1 MGRAVDA
8 TPLTTVLSAGH
19 LSGFLRGTGSRATGS
34 LDGPPPR
41 WDPLG
46 GALLCPAARLA
57 GQMPVR
63 VSSVLGPFAQV
74 LVPRRLELQGG
85 PSTLPLVRRGGP
97 LLLSVPL
104 PSGPS
109 LARPAAPLVP
119 ASFRCP
125 RPAVG
130 QCCCPPACPSL
141 RRTILSCQHPSDD
154 SDPSSAGDAALP
166 PVPPSGRSFVCL
178 GIQLTGPWSIAVWQ
192 QILPPERCCP
202 DTPSLGLFR
211 ATLSRVTLESI
222 RRRRADDGPEV
233 AQRPVGLTRS
243 VGSPVAPSSPP
254 AWVSK
259 FVNKVPL
266 PDSNPGP
273 RLVSLRL

>member
-1 MGRAVDA
+1 MGRAVDT
-8 TPLTTVLSAGH
+8 TPVDNRPVG
-19 LSGFLRGTGSRATGS
+19 RAS
-34 LDGPPPR
+34 FRRSPQDGQQSYR
-41 WDPLG
+41 TLGQTAAPLG
-46 GALLCPAARLA
+46 GALLRPAARLV

-74 LVPRRLELQGG
+74 LVPRHLELQGG
-85 PSTLPLVRRGGP
+85 PSALPLVRRGGP

-154 SDPSSAGDAALP
+154 SDPSSAGDTALP
-166 PVPPSGRSFVCL
+166 PVPPSGRSVVCL
-178 GIQLTGPWSIAVWQ
+178 GIQLTGPRSIAVW
-192 QILPPERCCP
+192 
-202 DTPSLGLFR
+202 
-211 ATLSRVTLESI
+211 
-222 RRRRADDGPEV
+222 
-233 AQRPVGLTRS
+233 
-243 VGSPVAPSSPP
+243 
-254 AWVSK
+254 
-259 FVNKVPL
+259 
-266 PDSNPGP
+266 
-273 RLVSLRL
+273 